1 MAQWT
6 AIDPNTLLP
15 GDPWTSAKAQA
26 AFENV
31 EAVAEGAGG
40 APRLYLR
47 ALEQPD
53 VGDEI
58 QAAVDEIIT
67 VDTSDFIAVMTFGFI
82 QTGNVRIS
90 AEVRQASGASS
101 GTNHRIVRRR
111 GRANTTLASYETTG
125 STWVPVSTDFAVL
138 PGDVITFEVRRQS
151 SEIASE
157 TRLLRLKTAGQDL
170 WPAPTYMGDFA
181 FTPRAAT

>member
-6 AIDPNTLLP
+6 NIDPNTLLP

-26 AFENV
+26 SFENV
-31 EAVAEGAGG
+31 EAVAEGAAG

-47 ALEQPD
+47 VLEQPE

-58 QAAVDEIIT
+58 QASVDDIVAVST
-67 VDTSDFIAVMTFGFI
+67 NNFIEVMTFGFI

-90 AEVRQASGASS
+90 AEVRQASGAQ
-101 GTNHRIVRRR
+101 TDTIHRIVRRR
-111 GRANTTLASYETTG
+111 GRADTILAEYVTTG

-138 PGDVITFEVRRQS
+138 PGDVITFEARRQS
-151 SEIASE
+151 DTIASQ

-170 WPAPTYMGDFA
+170 WPAPVYMGDFV